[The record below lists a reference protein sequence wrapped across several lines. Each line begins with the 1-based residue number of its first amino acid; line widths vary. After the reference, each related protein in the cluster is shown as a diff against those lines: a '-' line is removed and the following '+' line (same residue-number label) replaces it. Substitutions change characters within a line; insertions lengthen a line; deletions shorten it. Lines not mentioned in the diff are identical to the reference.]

1 MNEPAE
7 TTAPPIAPPPAPRRI
22 EHLARDRTARA
33 LVVVALAAVIGAG
46 WLAWDARS
54 SIRSMESTAGGRIAE
69 LGTESSQVKA
79 AVAQSQAALKDA
91 QARIAELE
99 ARVADTQEQRVA
111 LEEMYRE
118 LSRSADD
125 RVLSEVEQMLVLASQ
140 QLQLAGNVR
149 GALAALQ
156 AADQRLA
163 KADKLAAT
171 PLRRALAQDMER
183 LKAVPQVDTV
193 GIGVKLDGLIA
204 QVETLPLVIAE
215 TMPVAR
221 VAARARHADTEGSVA
236 RAARDFWE
244 EMKAL
249 VRIRDLE
256 APDVPLL
263 SPSQSFF
270 LRENLRLRL
279 LSARVA
285 LAARDEASFR
295 EDLKAAQA
303 WIGKYFD
310 ARAKPT
316 MAALAALKQVA
327 DSPVAIG
334 IPDINTSLA
343 AVRTARAARE
353 KR

>member
-1 MNEPAE
+1 MDEPLSLPPPSEPAA
-7 TTAPPIAPPPAPRRI
+7 APKVHA
-22 EHLARDRTARA
+22 ARDNGARA
-33 LVVVALAAVIGAG
+33 IAIVALLAVAVAG

-54 SIRSMESTAGGRIAE
+54 GVNSIETTAGGRLAE
-69 LGTESSQVKA
+69 LGAASTQVKA
-79 AVAQSQAALKDA
+79 ALAQSQSSLKDA

-163 KADKLAAT
+163 RAEKLAAT
-171 PLRRALAQDMER
+171 PLRRAITQDMDR
-183 LKAVPQVDTV
+183 LKAVPQLDTA
-193 GIGVKLDGLIA
+193 GIAVKLDGLIA
-204 QVETLPLVIAE
+204 QSESLPLLINETLPA
-215 TMPVAR
+215 AR
-221 VAARARHADTEGSVA
+221 VASRARYADDSGTLT
-236 RAARDFWE
+236 RAARDWWE
-244 EMKAL
+244 EMKGL

-256 APDVPLL
+256 SIEVPLL
-263 SPSQSFF
+263 TPAQSYF
-270 LRENLRLRL
+270 LRENLKLRL
-279 LSARVA
+279 LSARVS
-285 LAARDEASFR
+285 LLARDEASFR
-295 EDLKAAQA
+295 DDLKASQA
-303 WIGKYFD
+303 WILKYYD
-310 ARAKPT
+310 PKAKPT
-316 MAALAALKQVA
+316 LAALATLKLVS
-327 DSPVAIG
+327 DTPVTINV
-334 IPDINTSLA
+334 PDINTSLA